1 MAELA
6 GQLQDERQARMAL
19 SMIAEP
25 NDQLTGGLLRRVSG
39 IETIRLLQGGDRV
52 PNVNGA
58 DALAW
63 RRRLG
68 PRVVPDVMDQVHA
81 AQAAGYGVLI
91 PGDEHWPAG
100 LADLGAGEPY
110 VLWVRGATSL
120 LGQPMAEQA
129 TITGARAATA
139 YGTHVAQEFA
149 SELAADEVTVVSG
162 GAYGIDAAAHRGAL
176 AAGGY
181 TVAVLAGGVDR
192 PYPAGNRELLERVS
206 AVGATVSEMPP
217 GAAPT
222 RWRFLAR
229 NRVMAA
235 MSASTVVVEA
245 GYRSGSLGVAGLAH
259 ELGRTVG
266 AVPGPVTSAASS
278 GAHRLLQQG
287 MASLVTHAG
296 DILELVG
303 HADAPSEAPARQV
316 GHNAPE
322 TATTKDVPGRAL

>member
-25 NDQLTGGLLRRVSG
+25 NDQLTGGLLRRVGG
-39 IETIRLLQGGDRV
+39 IETIRLIQGGDRI
-52 PNVNGA
+52 PSVNRA

-68 PRVVPDVMDQVHA
+68 PRVAPDVMDQLHA
-81 AQAAGYGVLI
+81 AEAAGYGVLM

-120 LGQPMAEQA
+120 LGQPMAEQV

-149 SELAADEVTVVSG
+149 SGLAADEITVVSG

-176 AAGGY
+176 AAGGH

-192 PYPAGNRELLERVS
+192 PYPAGNRELFERV
-206 AVGATVSEMPP
+206 ADVGATVSEMPP
-217 GAAPT
+217 GASPT

-245 GYRSGSLGVAGLAH
+245 GYRSGSLNVAGLAH

-266 AVPGPVTSAASS
+266 AVPGPITSAASA
-278 GAHRLLQQG
+278 GAHRLIREGIGQ
-287 MASLVTHAG
+287 LVT
-296 DILELVG
+296 
-303 HADAPSEAPARQV
+303 APSELRGPNRDAAR
-316 GHNAPE
+316 
-322 TATTKDVPGRAL
+322 ATESPSIDVKRAAQTRSTPTL